1 MTSVDE
7 LVNPARL
14 ARFVNEHVPG
24 VPGPVDVQLHVAGFS
39 NITAYVQRG
48 DDRWVLRRPPAG
60 PLLPTA
66 HDVLREYRYI
76 KALHGLARVPEPVVA
91 CDDSEVIGAPFY
103 LMRRVD
109 GHVIRDTV
117 PAGLDTPAQ
126 RNHLAS
132 EMIDALVELHAV
144 DWRDIGLSGRPD
156 GYLERQLARWRGQ
169 WELTRPHTR
178 DLPGLDEV
186 TAWLEA
192 HLPQQSGTTVVHGDY
207 KMDNV
212 VFSPGGERLD
222 ALLDWEM
229 ATIGDPLAD
238 LGWLMAY
245 WGETGDPPP
254 PPGVTLVAAAAP
266 QQGGFPTREEM
277 VAMYEERSGRPMR
290 EFTFYLALAQ
300 YKLAIIIEGLYA
312 NYLSNTAANPD
323 SAAFEWQV
331 PVVVER
337 ARRSIAGAMV

>member
-1 MTSVDE
+1 MASVEE
-7 LVNPARL
+7 LVHPGRL
-14 ARFVNEHVPG
+14 GQFVNQHVPG
-24 VPGPVDVQLHVAGFS
+24 DDGPVEVEIHVAGYS
-39 NITAYVQRG
+39 NITAHVTRG
-48 DDRWVLRRPPAG
+48 QDRWVLRRPPAG

-66 HDVLREYRYI
+66 HDVLREFRYI
-76 KALHGLARVPEPVVA
+76 SAMHGRARVPEPVIA
-91 CDDSEVIGAPFY
+91 CEDPEVIGAPFY
-103 LMRRVD
+103 LMRKVE
-109 GHVIRDTV
+109 GHVIRNEV
-117 PAGLDTPAQ
+117 PAAFDTEEG
-126 RNHLAS
+126 RTRLAS

-144 DWRDIGLSGRPD
+144 DWQGAGLSGRPD
-156 GYLERQLARWRGQ
+156 GYLERQLARWKGQ
-169 WELTRPHTR
+169 WELTRPKTR

-186 TAWLEA
+186 TEWLERNVPEQA
-192 HLPQQSGTTVVHGDY
+192 GTTVVHGDY

-212 VFSPGGERLD
+212 VFSPDGQRLE

-254 PPGVTLVAAAAP
+254 PAGEEIVQPAAP

-290 EFTFYLALAQ
+290 EFTFYLVLAQ

-312 NYLSNTAANPD
+312 NYLSSTAANPA

-331 PVVVER
+331 PRQVDR
-337 ARRSIAGAMV
+337 ARRSIAEGAR